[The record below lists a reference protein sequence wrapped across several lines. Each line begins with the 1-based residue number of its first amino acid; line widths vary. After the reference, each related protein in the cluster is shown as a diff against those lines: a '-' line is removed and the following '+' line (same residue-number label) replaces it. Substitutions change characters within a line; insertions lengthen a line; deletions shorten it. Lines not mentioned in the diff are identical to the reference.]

1 MRYFFGKSVL
11 VILCLTLAQ
20 CGFYLRGKEA
30 NTIELPHISI
40 ETDNRYSDFITAL
53 RQVAIMHQIDIDPTA
68 NWKIQIQHQNI
79 NKQRVT
85 SSLTAQQDRFTLN
98 FTVQHALQ
106 HCQGDNTVAL
116 GPLVSQAET
125 VFQSNEND
133 PAGKFNEEQL
143 LIEELK
149 EQVAQ
154 QILRRTA
161 LLIQSPPECAKLNE
175 N

>member
-1 MRYFFGKSVL
+1 MRYFFAKSVV

-30 NTIELPHISI
+30 NTIDLSHISI
-40 ETDNRYSDFITAL
+40 EADNRYSDFITAL

-68 NWKIQIQHQNI
+68 SWKIQIQHQNI
-79 NKQRVT
+79 DKQRVT
-85 SSLTAQQDRFTLN
+85 SSLTAQQDRFSLN
-98 FTVQHALQ
+98 FTVQYALKY
-106 HCQGDNTVAL
+106 CQAENTVAL

-125 VFQSNEND
+125 IFQSNESD

-161 LLIQSPPECAKLNE
+161 LLIQSPPECAKFNE